1 MEMTIH
7 QALRE
12 VKMLDKR
19 ISSKISDFEGIKA
32 VVESESKIG
41 SETKAEWDKRQVE
54 TYQSIKDMITRRN
67 KIKQMISLS
76 NAQNEVTINN
86 YWGSNKKMTV
96 AAAIELQRYGMSY
109 YDNLIATMKR
119 NYSRAYSDY
128 SGKNAQVDEE
138 ANDFVARSF
147 ANKDKQESSKV
158 VDEARKLY
166 VQDHKVELRD
176 PVGILKKIE
185 EMEKMSEELKAELD
199 SALSVSNATVLINIE
214 D

>member
-19 ISSKISDFEGIKA
+19 ISSKIVDFEGIKA
-32 VVESESKIG
+32 VVESASKIG

-54 TYQSIKDMITRRN
+54 TYQSINDMITRRN
-67 KIKQMISLS
+67 KIKQLISLS
-76 NAQNEVTINN
+76 NAQNEVTINS
-86 YWGSNKKMTV
+86 YWGANKKMTV
-96 AAAIELQRYGMSY
+96 AAAIELQRYGMGY

-119 NYSRAYSDY
+119 NYRNAYSDY
-128 SGKNAQVDEE
+128 TNKNEQIDDE

-166 VQDHKVELRD
+166 VEDHRVELRD
-176 PVGILKKIE
+176 PIGLLKKIE
-185 EMEKMSEELKAELD
+185 EMEKKSEELKAELD
-199 SALSVSNATVLINIE
+199 SALSVSNATVVINI
-214 D
+214 DD

>member
-19 ISSKISDFEGIKA
+19 ITSKILDFEGIKA

-54 TYQSIKDMITRRN
+54 TYQSINDMITRRN
-67 KIKQMISLS
+67 KIKQLISLS
-76 NAQNEVTINN
+76 NAQNEVTIKS
-86 YWGSNKKMTV
+86 YWGADKKMTV
-96 AAAIELQRYGMSY
+96 AAAIELQRYGMNY
-109 YDNLIATMKR
+109 YDTLISNMKR
-119 NYSRAYSDY
+119 NYKIAYSDY
-128 SGKNAQVDEE
+128 TNKNEQVDEE

-166 VQDHKVELRD
+166 VQDHKIELRD
-176 PVGILKKIE
+176 PIGILKKIE
-185 EMEKMSEELKAELD
+185 ELEKKSEELKAELD
-199 SALSVSNATVLINIE
+199 SALSVSNATVIITI
-214 D
+214 DD

>member
-19 ISSKISDFEGIKA
+19 IASKISDFEGVKA

-67 KIKQMISLS
+67 KIKQLISLS

-109 YDNLIATMKR
+109 YDNLITTMKR
-119 NYSRAYSDY
+119 NYNHAYSDY
-128 SGKNAQVDEE
+128 SVKNEQVNEE
-138 ANDFVARSF
+138 ANDFIARSF
-147 ANKDKQESSKV
+147 ASKDKQESSKV